1 MDLQSLPWYAQFLV
15 FLLIGGILFGIFYM
29 LYYSDG
35 QTQIQALD
43 LQIQDLETEIRK
55 AEKKE
60 RELQQ
65 IKEAK
70 EAKEKILEKLK
81 EILPEEK
88 EIAQILRRV
97 QGIIT
102 NARLKIQKWA
112 TNKDQRKE
120 IYTEVPISISLDGNY
135 HNLGQFFDQL
145 SRLKKIFTVDGLNIS
160 PMGKMTST
168 YTIKASFTAS
178 TYTYQQATA
187 ASGVKKAAPPRR
199 RRPAAEA
206 EDEGLGGI

>member
-29 LYYSDG
+29 LHYSDG
-35 QTQIQALD
+35 QTLIENLDRQIDQLE
-43 LQIQDLETEIRK
+43 IQIRK

-60 RELQQ
+60 RMLKQ
-65 IKEAK
+65 IKEEK

-88 EIAQILRRV
+88 EIAQILRRI

-112 TNKDQRKE
+112 TNKDRRKE
-120 IYTEVPISISLDGNY
+120 IYTQVPIAITLDGNY

-145 SRLKKIFTVDGLNIS
+145 SRLRKIFTVDGLKIS
-160 PMGKMTST
+160 PMGKMTSI
-168 YTIKASFTAS
+168 YTITASFTAS
-178 TYTYQQATA
+178 TYTYRQAVA
-187 ASGVKKAAPPRR
+187 KPKKKKAPRR
-199 RRPAAEA
+199 RRRPPR
-206 EDEGLGGI
+206 DEGLGGI

>member
-15 FLLIGGILFGIFYM
+15 FLLIGGIVFGIFYM
-29 LYYSDG
+29 LHYSDG
-35 QTQIQALD
+35 QTQIEGLD
-43 LQIQDLETEIRK
+43 RQIERLEVEIRK

-60 RELQQ
+60 RQ
-65 IKEAK
+65 IKQIREEK

-102 NARLKIQKWA
+102 NARLKIQRWS
-112 TNKDQRKE
+112 TNKDKRKE
-120 IYTEVPISISLDGNY
+120 VYTQVPIAISLDGNY

-145 SRLKKIFTVDGLNIS
+145 SRLRKIFTVDGLKIS
-160 PMGKMTST
+160 PMTKATSI
-168 YTIKASFTAS
+168 YTIRASFTAS
-178 TYTYQQATA
+178 TYTYQQQA
-187 ASGVKKAAPPRR
+187 APTKKKAAPRRKSRPR
-199 RRPAAEA
+199 PSD
-206 EDEGLGGI
+206 DELGGI

>member
-29 LYYSDG
+29 LHYSDG
-35 QTQIQALD
+35 QTMIENLDRQID
-43 LQIQDLETEIRK
+43 KLEDEIRK
-55 AEKKE
+55 AEKRE
-60 RELQQ
+60 RQLKQ
-65 IKEAK
+65 IKEEK
-70 EAKEKILEKLK
+70 EAKEKVLEKLK

-97 QGIIT
+97 QGIVT

-120 IYTEVPISISLDGNY
+120 VYTEVPISITLDGNY

-145 SRLKKIFTVDGLNIS
+145 SKLKKIFTVNGLTIS
-160 PMGKMTST
+160 PMSKMTSI

-178 TYTYQQATA
+178 TYTYQQAA
-187 ASGVKKAAPPRR
+187 AAPAKKKAPPRR
-199 RRPAAEA
+199 KRQPK
-206 EDEGLGGI
+206 DDDLGGI

>member
-29 LYYSDG
+29 LHYSDG
-35 QTQIQALD
+35 QTMIENLDRQIEK
-43 LQIQDLETEIRK
+43 LEVDIRK

-60 RELQQ
+60 RQLKQ
-65 IKEAK
+65 IKEEK
-70 EAKEKILEKLK
+70 EAKEKVLEVLK
-81 EILPEEK
+81 GILPEEK
-88 EIAQILRRV
+88 EIAQILRKV

-102 NARLKIQKWA
+102 SSRLKIQKWA

-120 IYTEVPISISLDGNY
+120 VYTEVPISISLDGNY

-145 SRLKKIFTVDGLNIS
+145 SRLKKIFTVNGLSIS
-160 PMGKMTST
+160 PITKMTSI

-178 TYTYQQATA
+178 TYTYQQA
-187 ASGVKKAAPPRR
+187 KAAPAKKKAPQRR
-199 RRPAAEA
+199 RKPPPA
-206 EDEGLGGI
+206 DDGLGGI

>member
-15 FLLIGGILFGIFYM
+15 FLLIGGIAFGIFYM

-35 QTQIQALD
+35 QDLIANLNRQID
-43 LQIQDLETEIRK
+43 DLENEIRK

-60 RELQQ
+60 RQLKQ
-65 IKEAK
+65 IKEEK

-102 NARLKIQKWA
+102 GARLKIQKWA
-112 TNKDQRKE
+112 TNKDQRRE
-120 IYTEVPISISLDGNY
+120 IYTEVPISIALEGNY

-145 SRLKKIFTVDGLNIS
+145 SRLKKIFTVDGLTIA

-178 TYTYQQATA
+178 TYTYSQAAA
-187 ASGVKKAAPPRR
+187 ASSKRKAAPPRR
-199 RRPAAEA
+199 RSRPAN
-206 EDEGLGGI
+206 DDLGGI

>member
-15 FLLIGGILFGIFYM
+15 FLLIGGIVFGIFYM
-29 LYYSDG
+29 LHYSDG
-35 QTQIQALD
+35 QTMIENLDRQIET
-43 LQIQDLETEIRK
+43 LEEDIRK

-60 RELQQ
+60 RQLKQ
-65 IKEAK
+65 IKEEK
-70 EAKEKILEKLK
+70 EAKEKVLEKLK

-112 TNKDQRKE
+112 TQKDQRKE
-120 IYTEVPISISLDGNY
+120 VYTEVPIAISLDGSY

-145 SRLKKIFTVDGLNIS
+145 SRLRKIFTVNGLTIS
-160 PMGKMTST
+160 PMAKMTSL
-168 YTIKASFTAS
+168 YTIRASFTAS
-178 TYTYQQATA
+178 TYTYQKA
-187 ASGVKKAAPPRR
+187 AAVKRKAPPRR
-199 RRPAAEA
+199 RRRR
-206 EDEGLGGI
+206 

>member
-15 FLLIGGILFGIFYM
+15 FLLIGGIVFGIFYM
-29 LYYSDG
+29 LHYSDG
-35 QTQIQALD
+35 QTMIENLDRQIET
-43 LQIQDLETEIRK
+43 LEEDIRK

-60 RELQQ
+60 RQLKQ
-65 IKEAK
+65 IKEEK
-70 EAKEKILEKLK
+70 EAKEKVLEKLK

-112 TNKDQRKE
+112 TQKDQRKE
-120 IYTEVPISISLDGNY
+120 VYTEVPIAISLDGSY

-145 SRLKKIFTVDGLNIS
+145 SRLRKIFTVNGLTIS
-160 PMGKMTST
+160 PIAKMTSL
-168 YTIKASFTAS
+168 YTIRASFTAS
-178 TYTYQQATA
+178 TYTYQKA
-187 ASGVKKAAPPRR
+187 AAAKRKAPPRR
-199 RRPAAEA
+199 RRRR
-206 EDEGLGGI
+206 

>member
-1 MDLQSLPWYAQFLV
+1 MDLQNLPWYAQFLV

-29 LYYSDG
+29 LHYSDG
-35 QTQIQALD
+35 QTQIESLGK
-43 LQIQDLETEIRK
+43 QIEDLEIEIRK

-81 EILPEEK
+81 EVLPEEK

-120 IYTEVPISISLDGNY
+120 IYTEVPISISLDGSY

-145 SRLKKIFTVDGLNIS
+145 SRLKKIFTVNGLTIT
-160 PMGKMTST
+160 PMSKMTST

-178 TYTYQQATA
+178 TYTYQQGGTVTTGA
-187 ASGVKKAAPPRR
+187 KKAAPPRR
-199 RRPAAEA
+199 RRAPA

>member
-15 FLLIGGILFGIFYM
+15 FLVIGGIAFGIFYM
-29 LYYSDG
+29 LHYSDG
-35 QTQIQALD
+35 QTLIGNLDKQIE
-43 LQIQDLETEIRK
+43 DLENEIRK

-60 RELQQ
+60 RQLKQ
-65 IKEAK
+65 IKEEK
-70 EAKEKILEKLK
+70 EAKEKVLEKLK

-102 NARLKIQKWA
+102 GARLKIQKWA
-112 TNKDQRKE
+112 TNKDQRRE
-120 IYTEVPISISLDGNY
+120 IYTEVPISIALEGNY

-145 SRLKKIFTVDGLNIS
+145 SRLRKIFTVDGLTIV
-160 PMGKMTST
+160 PMGKMTSL

-178 TYTYQQATA
+178 TYTYSTA
-187 ASGVKKAAPPRR
+187 AAKGPAKRAAPRR
-199 RRPAAEA
+199 RSRPAPAD
-206 EDEGLGGI
+206 DEMGGI

>member
-15 FLLIGGILFGIFYM
+15 FLLIGGIAFGIFYM
-29 LYYSDG
+29 VHYSDG
-35 QTQIQALD
+35 QSTIDNLDRQIENVE
-43 LQIQDLETEIRK
+43 IEIRK

-60 RELQQ
+60 RQLKQ
-65 IKEAK
+65 IQEEK

-102 NARLKIQKWA
+102 NARLKIDKWA
-112 TNKDQRKE
+112 TNKDQRQE
-120 IYTEVPISISLDGNY
+120 IYTEVPISIVLEGNY

-145 SRLKKIFTVDGLNIS
+145 SRLRKIFTIDGLSIS
-160 PMGKMTST
+160 PMSRMTSI

-178 TYTYQQATA
+178 TYTYQTA
-187 ASGVKKAAPPRR
+187 AVAAPVRPQAPPRR
-199 RRPAAEA
+199 RRPPAD
-206 EDEGLGGI
+206 DELGGI

>member
-29 LYYSDG
+29 LHYSDG
-35 QTQIQALD
+35 QTMIENLDRQIEK
-43 LQIQDLETEIRK
+43 LEVDIRK

-60 RELQQ
+60 RQLKQ
-65 IKEAK
+65 IKEEK
-70 EAKEKILEKLK
+70 EAKEKILEVLK
-81 EILPEEK
+81 GILPEEK

-120 IYTEVPISISLDGNY
+120 VYTEVPISISLDGNY

-145 SRLKKIFTVDGLNIS
+145 SRLKKIFTVNGLSIS
-160 PMGKMTST
+160 PITKMTSI

-178 TYTYQQATA
+178 TYTYKQKVA
-187 ASGVKKAAPPRR
+187 AAAKKKAPRR
-199 RRPAAEA
+199 RR
-206 EDEGLGGI
+206 GK

>member
-29 LYYSDG
+29 LHYSDG
-35 QTQIQALD
+35 QTMIENLDRQID
-43 LQIQDLETEIRK
+43 KLEDEIRK
-55 AEKKE
+55 AEKRE
-60 RELQQ
+60 RQLKQ
-65 IKEAK
+65 IKEEK
-70 EAKEKILEKLK
+70 EAKEKVLEKLK

-97 QGIIT
+97 QGIVT

-120 IYTEVPISISLDGNY
+120 VYIEVPISITLDGNY

-145 SRLKKIFTVDGLNIS
+145 SKLKKIFTVNGLTIS
-160 PMGKMTST
+160 PMSKMTSI

-178 TYTYQQATA
+178 TYTYQQAA
-187 ASGVKKAAPPRR
+187 AAPAKKKAPPRR
-199 RRPAAEA
+199 KRQPK
-206 EDEGLGGI
+206 DDDLGGI

>member
-29 LYYSDG
+29 LHYSDG
-35 QTQIQALD
+35 QTKIENLDKQID
-43 LQIQDLETEIRK
+43 KLEIEIRK

-60 RELQQ
+60 RQLKQ
-65 IKEAK
+65 IKEEK
-70 EAKEKILEKLK
+70 EAKEKVLEKLK

-102 NARLKIQKWA
+102 NARLKIHKWA

-145 SRLKKIFTVDGLNIS
+145 SRLKKIFTVNGLEIS
-160 PMGKMTST
+160 PITKMTSL
-168 YTIKASFTAS
+168 YTIKARFTAS
-178 TYTYQQATA
+178 TYTYQERAPA
-187 ASGVKKAAPPRR
+187 AKKKRRAPPRR
-199 RRPAAEA
+199 KRSRPSD
-206 EDEGLGGI
+206 DELGGI

>member
-29 LYYSDG
+29 LHYSDG
-35 QTQIQALD
+35 QTMIENLDRQIEK
-43 LQIQDLETEIRK
+43 LEVDIRK

-60 RELQQ
+60 RLLKQ
-65 IKEAK
+65 IKEEK
-70 EAKEKILEKLK
+70 EAKEKVLEVLK
-81 EILPEEK
+81 GILPEEK

-102 NARLKIQKWA
+102 SSRLKIQKWA

-120 IYTEVPISISLDGNY
+120 VYTEVPISISLDGNY

-145 SRLKKIFTVDGLNIS
+145 SRLKKIFTVNGLSIS
-160 PMGKMTST
+160 PITKMTSI

-178 TYTYQQATA
+178 TYTYQQA
-187 ASGVKKAAPPRR
+187 KAAPAKKKAPQRR
-199 RRPAAEA
+199 RKPPPA
-206 EDEGLGGI
+206 DDGLGGI

>member
-35 QTQIQALD
+35 QTQIQNLD
-43 LQIQDLETEIRK
+43 RQIEDLEIEIRK

-120 IYTEVPISISLDGNY
+120 IYTEVPISISLDGSY

-145 SRLKKIFTVDGLNIS
+145 SRLKKIFTVNGLTIT
-160 PMGKMTST
+160 PIAKMTST

-178 TYTYQQATA
+178 TYTYQQGSTV
-187 ASGVKKAAPPRR
+187 ASGKKKAAPRR
-199 RRPAAEA
+199 RRAPA